1 MVIRKEEKCERGRKK
16 NKKLFWCVWGCFAKK
31 KRSNNSGAIWLW
43 KTLYGTDK
51 KIWARNKNDSRYA
64 TRVERGRTAQIEEK
78 LKQDAGIGNEMRE
91 EWLKRLTTN
100 TDRSFKLS
108 ETLINDFAIKKL
120 DEFKTAV
127 KEKLKNLS

>member
-1 MVIRKEEKCERGRKK
+1 MLHELREEEQQFYTE
-16 NKKLFWCVWGCFAKK
+16 KLP
-31 KRSNNSGAIWLW
+31 
-43 KTLYGTDK
+43 
-51 KIWARNKNDSRYA
+51 
-64 TRVERGRTAQIEEK
+64 QIEEK

-127 KEKLKNLS
+127 KEKFKNLS